1 MYDAIVVGARCAG
14 SSVSM
19 LLARKGYRVLLVDRA
34 GFPSDTISTHIVWQ
48 SGMASLHRWGLLEPL
63 ARTGCPLIPAVR
75 FDLGPFALIGS
86 APPIDGVYQ
95 CFAPRR
101 TVLDKLLVD
110 AAAEA
115 GVEVREHF
123 SVQEIVMDGNRVT
136 GIKGR
141 TPQGAVVTE
150 HARIV
155 IGADGV
161 HSTVAASVRAPEYN
175 TKPGVTCWY
184 YTYFSGVP
192 IDGIEFYGREKRA
205 IGAIPTHD
213 GLVCCVTIWP
223 RSEFQNY
230 RSDVEGNYNATV
242 NLAENLAGRVR
253 AGKRVER
260 FYGMS
265 DVPNFYRK
273 PYGPGWALVGDSGYH
288 KDPICGRGISDAFW
302 SAELL
307 ADAIDDGFS
316 GRRPLDEALA
326 QYEHVRNGETAAMYE
341 FNFGMA
347 TLEPP
352 PPDMLQIL
360 TALRKNQEQTN
371 RFVGTI
377 AGTVDVADFFSPENT
392 RKILLASSAEA

>member
-14 SSVSM
+14 SSVAM

-34 GFPSDTISTHIVWQ
+34 GFPSDTISTHIIWQ
-48 SGMASLHRWGLLEPL
+48 SGMAFLQKWGLLDRL
-63 ARTGCPLIPAVR
+63 ASTGCPLIPSVR
-75 FDLGPFALIGS
+75 FDLGPFALLGS
-86 APPIDGVYQ
+86 APPMDGVSQ

-123 SVQEIVMDGNRVT
+123 SVHEIVMEGNRVT
-136 GIKGR
+136 GIRGR
-141 TPQGAVVTE
+141 TQQGTAVAET
-150 HARIV
+150 ARMV
-155 IGADGV
+155 IGADGM
-161 HSTVAASVRAPEYN
+161 HSTVAAAVGAPEYN
-175 TKPGVTCWY
+175 TKPVVTCWY

-192 IDGIEFYGREKRA
+192 VDGIQFYARANRA

-213 GLVCCVTIWP
+213 GLICCATVWP
-223 RSEFQNY
+223 RHEFPEY
-230 RSDVEGNYNATV
+230 RADIEGNFNRTV
-242 NLAENLAGRVR
+242 ALADGFGELVR
-253 AGKRVER
+253 AGKREER
-260 FYGMS
+260 FYGTA

-273 PYGPGWALVGDSGYH
+273 PYGPGWTLVGDSAYH

-302 SAELL
+302 SAEML
-307 ADAIDDGFS
+307 AGAIDDGFT

-326 QYEHVRNGETAAMYE
+326 QYEQTRNTETAAMYE

-352 PPDMLQIL
+352 PPHLL
-360 TALRKNQEQTN
+360 KVFTALQTNQEQTN
-371 RFVGTI
+371 RFIGTV
-377 AGTVDVADFFSPENT
+377 AGTVAVPAFFSAENLQS
-392 RKILLASSAEA
+392 ILAGAV